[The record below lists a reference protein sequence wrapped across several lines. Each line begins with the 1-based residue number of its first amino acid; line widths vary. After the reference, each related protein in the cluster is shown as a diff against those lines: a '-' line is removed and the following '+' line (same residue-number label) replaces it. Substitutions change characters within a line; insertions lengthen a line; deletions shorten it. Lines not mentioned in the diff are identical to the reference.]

1 MNLVY
6 LCQAPVPCVPAPP
19 RPACYHRGVLSWLTF
34 DAPWLLLA
42 LLLLPLLPLLLPR
55 RGGWG
60 VRLAALALFTV
71 ALAQP
76 SVERP
81 GRDVAVLVDVSDS
94 VGSGAAEALGE
105 FDFASLKRE
114 PSLFYFAADTTE
126 APAGVRAAGEVPAYL
141 GTDRTDLSQALQ
153 VAASA
158 GAKRILLLSDGAESV
173 GNARLALPGVP
184 IDTYRVNPLPGT
196 RVLALLSP
204 DAVSPGETVEVTA
217 VIESDVDTEVTLYP
231 SVRGTEGEEALPPI
245 QQRVRAGRTPFRF
258 SFPVE
263 GTGDLE
269 VSARLETPFA
279 QPTAD
284 DAQVR
289 TIAVDERDPVLV
301 LGDPAMAA
309 LLRTQGF
316 DVTEGG
322 PEALTTPLDYSAV
335 VLRESAKMFT
345 PGQLSLLESYVD
357 NGGGLLM
364 TGGPD
369 SFGLGA
375 WYRTPVETVLP
386 VNTDLRT
393 EVELPLV
400 AMVIVLDR
408 SQSMSSG
415 NPSKIDLA
423 KEGAIGVVELAYQDD
438 TLGLVVFSDKQEWAF
453 DLRKATERGKREML
467 ASILN
472 IEPQGGTVLEPAYR
486 EAFDALRASD
496 AAIKHIIILSDGEFN
511 DGGAFGSGSSVDFGA
526 LAALGLSQGVTTS
539 TIAIGAGAD
548 PRLEA
553 IASAGGGRYYSA
565 LNVSTLPQI
574 FTNEALTATRSLLRE
589 ERLSPTARR
598 NPLTPALSG
607 SVPPL
612 DAYIAS
618 SLKRDAETLLEGV
631 QGEPVLAIGRQGLG
645 RSAALTTDLNA
656 WAGDF
661 GRWSELPALLGTVTR
676 WLQANPAEFSATATP
691 DGTGV
696 KVVVDAVRDG
706 EYIDNQPLEARYN
719 GVTQPLEQVAP
730 GRYEGR
736 LETPADGG
744 TLLVV
749 NGGDIAARAPVANPN
764 AEFATADTR
773 VLLQDIARESGG
785 EVLEVPGVYAPPIPS
800 DALPV
805 WPFFALLGLAL
816 FMVELL
822 ARRFWLAREA

>member
-1 MNLVY
+1 MP
-6 LCQAPVPCVPAPP
+6 CAPALFA
-19 RPACYHRGVLSWLTF
+19 PACYHREVLSWLSF
-34 DAPWLLLA
+34 DAPWLLLG
-42 LLLLPLLPLLLPR
+42 LLLLPALPLLLPR
-55 RGGWG
+55 RGAWV
-60 VRLAALALFTV
+60 VRLAALALLIT

-94 VGSGAAEALGE
+94 VGAGALEALQD
-105 FDFASLKRE
+105 FDFASLRRD
-114 PSLFYFAADTTE
+114 PSFFYFAADATEMPAGGAAE
-126 APAGVRAAGEVPAYL
+126 APAYL
-141 GTDRTDLSQALQ
+141 QTERTDLSQALQ

-158 GAKRILLLSDGAESV
+158 GAKRVLLLSDGAESA
-173 GNARLALPGVP
+173 GSARLALPGVP
-184 IDTYRVNPLPGT
+184 VDTYRVDPPPGA
-196 RVLALLSP
+196 RVLALLAP

-217 VIESDVDTEVTLYP
+217 VVESDVETEVTLYP
-231 SVRGTEGEEALPPI
+231 SVGGVDGEEALPPVRR
-245 QQRVRAGRTPFRF
+245 RVPAGRTPFSF
-258 SFPVE
+258 TFPVE

-269 VSARLETPFA
+269 VSARLEADFT

-284 DAQVR
+284 DAQTR

-301 LGDPAMAA
+301 VGDPAAA
-309 LLRTQGF
+309 ELLRAQGF
-316 DVTEGG
+316 EVTEGG
-322 PEALTTPLDYSAV
+322 AEAVTTPLDYSAV
-335 VLRESAKMFT
+335 ILRESARSFT

-357 NGGGLLM
+357 NGGGLFM

-375 WYRTPVETVLP
+375 WYRTPVEAVLP

-438 TLGLVVFSDKQEWAF
+438 TLGMVVFSDKEEWAF
-453 DLRKATERGKREML
+453 NLRKATERGKREML

-486 EAFDALRASD
+486 EAFTALQGSD

-511 DGGAFGSGSSVDFGA
+511 DGGAFGGGSSVDFAA
-526 LAALGLSQGVTTS
+526 LAALGLTQGVTTS

-548 PRLEA
+548 PRLGA

-565 LNVSTLPQI
+565 LNVNTLPQI

-589 ERLSPTARR
+589 EQVSPTLQR
-598 NPLTPALSG
+598 NPLTPDLRG

-631 QGEPVLAIGRQGLG
+631 QGEPVLAISRQGLG

-661 GRWSELPALLGTVTR
+661 GSWSELPALLGTVTR
-676 WLQANPAEFSATATP
+676 WLQANPAEFSATVTP
-691 DGTGV
+691 DGTGL
-696 KVVVDAVRDG
+696 KVVVDAVKDG
-706 EYIDNQPLEARYN
+706 EYINNQPLEARYN

-744 TLLVV
+744 ALLVV
-749 NGGDIAARAPVANPN
+749 NGSDVAARAPVGDPN
-764 AEFATADTR
+764 TEFATAEGR
-773 VLLQDIARESGG
+773 ALLQEVARASGG
-785 EVLEVPGVYAPPIPS
+785 EVLEVPGTYAPPIPS

-805 WPFFALLGLAL
+805 WPLFAGLGLAL
-816 FMVELL
+816 FMAELL
-822 ARRFWLAREA
+822 ARRFWPARDV

>member
-1 MNLVY
+1 M
-6 LCQAPVPCVPAPP
+6 AAPP
-19 RPACYHRGVLSWLTF
+19 ALACYHREVLPWSF
-34 DAPWLLLA
+34 SFGAPLVLLA
-42 LLLLPLLPLLLPR
+42 LLLLPALPLLLPR
-55 RGGWG
+55 RGAWG
-60 VRLAALALFTV
+60 VRLAALALLVV

-94 VGSGAAEALGE
+94 VGSGAIEALDA
-105 FDFASLKRE
+105 FDFASLKRD
-114 PSLFYFAADTTE
+114 PSLFYFAADAT
-126 APAGVRAAGEVPAYL
+126 AVPAGGAGEVPSYL
-141 GTDRTDLSQALQ
+141 GTDRTDLAQALQ
-153 VAASA
+153 VAASE
-158 GAKRILLLSDGAESV
+158 GAKRVLLLSDGAESV
-173 GNARLALPGVP
+173 GDARLALPGVP
-184 IDTYRVNPLPGT
+184 VDTYRVAPLPGT

-204 DAVSPGETVEVTA
+204 DAVSPGETVDVTA
-217 VIESDVDTEVTLYP
+217 VVESDVATEVTLYP
-231 SVRGTEGEEALPPI
+231 SIKRGGSEEALPPI
-245 QQRVRAGRTPFRF
+245 RQRVEAGRTPFRF

-263 GTGDLE
+263 EAGGTGGTGDLE
-269 VSARLETPFA
+269 VSARLETPMT

-284 DAQVR
+284 DTQTR
-289 TIAVDERDPVLV
+289 TIAVDARAPVLV
-301 LGDPAMAA
+301 VGDPAMAE
-309 LLRTQGF
+309 LLRAQGF
-316 DVTEGG
+316 EVTEGG
-322 PEALTTPLDYSAV
+322 SEAVTNPLDYSAV
-335 VLRESAKMFT
+335 VLREGAKAFT

-375 WYRTPVETVLP
+375 WYRTPVEAVLP

-438 TLGLVVFSDKQEWAF
+438 TLGMVVFSDKQEWAF

-486 EAFDALRASD
+486 EAFTALQGSD

-511 DGGAFGSGSSVDFGA
+511 DGGGFGNGSSVDFPA
-526 LAALGLSQGVTTS
+526 LAALGLSQGITTS

-548 PRLEA
+548 PRLGA
-553 IASAGGGRYYSA
+553 IANAGGGRYYSA

-589 ERLSPTARR
+589 ERVSPSVKR
-598 NPLTPALSG
+598 NPLTPAISG
-607 SVPPL
+607 TVPPV

-631 QGEPVLAIGRQGLG
+631 QGEPVLAVSRQGLG

-661 GRWSELPALLGTVTR
+661 GRWNELPALLGTVTR
-676 WLQANPAEFSATATP
+676 WLQANPAEFSATVTP
-691 DGTGV
+691 DGTGL
-696 KVVVDAVRDG
+696 KVVVDAVKDG
-706 EYIDNQPLEARYN
+706 EYIDNQVLEARYD

-749 NGGDIAARAPVANPN
+749 NGSDVAARAPVANPN
-764 AEFATADTR
+764 AEFATTDTR
-773 VLLQDIARESGG
+773 ALLQEISLGSGG

-805 WPFFALLGLAL
+805 WPLFAGLGLAL
-816 FMVELL
+816 FLVELL
-822 ARRFWLAREA
+822 ARRFWPAREA